1 MQCWA
6 VIGFGAG
13 GYDSRSA
20 GDRLERE
27 RPATLGEERHKV
39 TFSLF
44 R

>member
-6 VIGFGAG
+6 VIGFVAG

-27 RPATLGEERHKV
+27 RDRRHLGKRDTK
-39 TFSLF
+39 
-44 R
+44 